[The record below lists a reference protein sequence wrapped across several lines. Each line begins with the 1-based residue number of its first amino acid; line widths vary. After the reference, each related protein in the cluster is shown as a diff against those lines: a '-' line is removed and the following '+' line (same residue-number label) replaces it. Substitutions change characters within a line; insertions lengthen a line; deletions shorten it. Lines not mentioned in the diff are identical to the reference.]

1 MSQTTS
7 LRPRTL
13 PASFVRYIR
22 LEDEWA
28 LFSLQIVPNADQT
41 SAWAYV
47 SHLADLTG
55 KRDGLIRLIQEWR
68 RLERWC
74 FHDGILG
81 WYCVTAKDN
90 TRFIRWLLAIGAEAI
105 KETERGIQFQKLILR
120 DPVDSWSKL
129 TSKDLATSIHHG
141 RAGHA

>member
-1 MSQTTS
+1 MSQTAS

-13 PASFVRYIR
+13 PVSFVRYIR
-22 LEDEWA
+22 LEDEWP
-28 LFSLQIVPNADQT
+28 LFSLQIVPNVERT

-47 SHLADLTG
+47 SDLPDLTG

-81 WYCVTAKDN
+81 WFCLT
-90 TRFIRWLLAIGAEAI
+90 TRENVRMIRWLRAIGAEAI
-105 KETERGIQFQKLILR
+105 KETERGIQFQKLILC
-120 DPVDSWSKL
+120 DPAESWSQF
-129 TSKDLATSIHHG
+129 TSKDLAKSIHHG